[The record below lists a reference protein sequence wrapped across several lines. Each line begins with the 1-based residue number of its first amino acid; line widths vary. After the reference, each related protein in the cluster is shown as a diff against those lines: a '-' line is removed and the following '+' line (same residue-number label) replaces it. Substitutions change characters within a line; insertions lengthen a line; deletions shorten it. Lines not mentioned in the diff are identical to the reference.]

1 MAYLRAK
8 WAASAVYDA
17 EMEAVMARK
26 DSAMSTLACMRLGC
40 SG

>member
-8 WAASAVYDA
+8 WAASTTYYA
-17 EMEAVMARK
+17 EMEALMARK
-26 DSAMSTLACMRLGC
+26 DSAMNMLACMRLGC